1 MRHLKQT
8 GQVVLVLL
16 TLFFLLGAGDDSA
29 RFKALGHRV
38 MCVCGCNYV
47 LLECN
52 HVGCPLSDGM
62 RGELAAA
69 VDSGKD
75 DAAVFQIF
83 VQKYGP
89 AVLLA
94 PPKTGFGRVAWIT
107 PYIALLIGVF
117 GVVFIVRVW
126 NKRPPSGLQ
135 PSAGAVGAGTY
146 SEELDSYRDQI
157 RKDTE
162 I

>member
-1 MRHLKQT
+1 
-8 GQVVLVLL
+8 
-16 TLFFLLGAGDDSA
+16 
-29 RFKALGHRV
+29 
-38 MCVCGCNYV
+38 MCTCGCNYV

-62 RGELAAA
+62 RAELAAA

-75 DAAVFQIF
+75 DTAVFQEF

-94 PPKTGFGRVAWIT
+94 PPKTGFGRVAWVT
-107 PYIALLIGVF
+107 PYIALLVGVF
-117 GVVFIVRVW
+117 GVVFIVRIW
-126 NKRPPSGLQ
+126 NKRPRGLHASSMDGVA
-135 PSAGAVGAGTY
+135 P
-146 SEELDSYRDQI
+146 ENLDSYRDQV

-162 I
+162 EL

>member
-16 TLFFLLGAGDDSA
+16 TLFFLMGAGDDSA
-29 RFKALGHRV
+29 RFKTLGHRV

-62 RGELAAA
+62 RRELAAA
-69 VDSGKD
+69 VKGGKNDS
-75 DAAVFQIF
+75 AVLQEF

-94 PPKTGFGRVAWIT
+94 PPQTGFGRVAWIT
-107 PYIALLIGVF
+107 PYIALFIGIG
-117 GVVFIVRVW
+117 GVVFIVRIW
-126 NKRPPSGLQ
+126 NKRPGGLYPASG
-135 PSAGAVGAGTY
+135 GAAVAHP
-146 SEELDSYRDQI
+146 EELDSYRDQV

-162 I
+162 EI

>member
-1 MRHLKQT
+1 MQRLKQT
-8 GQVVLVLL
+8 AQVILVLL
-16 TLFFLLGAGDDSA
+16 TLIFLLGAGDDSA

-38 MCVCGCNYV
+38 MCTCGCNYV

-62 RGELAAA
+62 RAELATA

-75 DAAVFQIF
+75 DNAVFQGF
-83 VQKYGP
+83 VKKYGP

-107 PYIALLIGVF
+107 PYIALLVGVF
-117 GVVFIVRVW
+117 GVVFVVRVW
-126 NKRPPSGLQ
+126 NKRPPRGPQPPSGGGET
-135 PSAGAVGAGTY
+135 SGN
-146 SEELDSYRDQI
+146 LDSYRDQV

-162 I
+162 EL